1 MAHLGLEIPDEPISD
16 YTTYEIINVFY
27 LASRGRTYLGGMSV
41 VPMRLSVR
49 DINDVLAAHPVLMDR
64 DVLDSCVF
72 ALDDIYMT
80 ELSAK
85 MEKPKSK

>member
-27 LASRGRTYLGGMSV
+27 LASRGRAYLGGMSA

-49 DINDVLAAHPVLMDR
+49 DINDVLAAHPVLIDR
-64 DVLDSCVF
+64 SILDSCVF

-80 ELSAK
+80 ELNAK
-85 MEKPKSK
+85 IDKPTDE